1 MNPDI
6 KAINEK
12 IIKESEFTEKIIKEV
27 SKVIVGQS
35 YMIERLL
42 IGLLSNGHI
51 LLEGV
56 PGLAKTLTVN
66 TISST
71 IKTKFQR
78 RSNISSVDIF
88 ASEVEYFS
96 EKYPSDK

>member
-12 IIKESEFTEKIIKEV
+12 IIKESEFTEKITNEL

-42 IGLLSNGHI
+42 IG
-51 LLEGV
+51 
-56 PGLAKTLTVN
+56 
-66 TISST
+66 
-71 IKTKFQR
+71 
-78 RSNISSVDIF
+78 
-88 ASEVEYFS
+88 
-96 EKYPSDK
+96 

>member
-12 IIKESEFTEKIIKEV
+12 VERESAFVENIVNEV
-27 SKVIVGQS
+27 SKVIVGQN

-51 LLEGV
+51 LLERGAG
-56 PGLAKTLTVN
+56 PCQNFNG
-66 TISST
+66 
-71 IKTKFQR
+71 
-78 RSNISSVDIF
+78 
-88 ASEVEYFS
+88 
-96 EKYPSDK
+96 KYTFPND